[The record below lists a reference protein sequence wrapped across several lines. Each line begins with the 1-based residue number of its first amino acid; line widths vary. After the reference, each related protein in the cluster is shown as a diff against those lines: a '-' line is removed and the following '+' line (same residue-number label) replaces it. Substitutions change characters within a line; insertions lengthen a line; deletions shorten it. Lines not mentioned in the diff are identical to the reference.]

1 MPQLLAF
8 LALLLA
14 ALLVAGFILA
24 LIFWPFTMTQQYFLI
39 AQGID
44 KYTAVPLTVGIIAQ
58 LAYWGVIVGLLACLV
73 SEPMSPAQ
81 DGTMKLD
88 RGRYWKRVALSG
100 GLLVAVVAAIFWM
113 VWPPER
119 SGAEH
124 YRMFEEKCQEE
135 IGSDTKEAHSLL
147 DDCVERKIDAL

>member
-1 MPQLLAF
+1 M
-8 LALLLA
+8 
-14 ALLVAGFILA
+14 
-24 LIFWPFTMTQQYFLI
+24 LIFWPFAMTQQYFLI
-39 AQGID
+39 AHGID
-44 KYTAVPLTVGIIAQ
+44 KYTAVPLTAGIIAQ

-100 GLLVAVVAAIFWM
+100 GLLIAVVAAIFWL

-135 IGSDTKEAHSLL
+135 IGLDTNDAHSLVG
-147 DDCVERKIDAL
+147 DCVERKIDAL